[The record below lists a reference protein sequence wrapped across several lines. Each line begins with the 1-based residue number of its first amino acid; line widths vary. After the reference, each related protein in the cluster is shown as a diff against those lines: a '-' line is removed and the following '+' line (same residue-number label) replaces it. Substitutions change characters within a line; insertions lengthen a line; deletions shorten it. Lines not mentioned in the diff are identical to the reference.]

1 MAPKP
6 QFRLSV
12 DGVITLQA
20 KCLNGTCAIV
30 YTYQPYGPQFE
41 PLARVVLSGLRV
53 NLGLYKTQEKLLR
66 VDKAEERD
74 TRRLRKKRN
83 KLDES
88 REGKRIR

>member
-41 PLARVVLSGLRV
+41 PLARVGTCVGFDIGGISNFKSTLIV
-53 NLGLYKTQEKLLR
+53 KLQ
-66 VDKAEERD
+66 
-74 TRRLRKKRN
+74 
-83 KLDES
+83 
-88 REGKRIR
+88 G